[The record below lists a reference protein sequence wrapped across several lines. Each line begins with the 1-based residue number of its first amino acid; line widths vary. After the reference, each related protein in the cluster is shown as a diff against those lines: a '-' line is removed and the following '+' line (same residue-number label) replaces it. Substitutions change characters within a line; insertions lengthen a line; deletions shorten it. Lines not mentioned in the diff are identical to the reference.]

1 MTITTQ
7 TSTITAQGT
16 GAQSVYQF
24 PFVYNNTT
32 DIVVTI
38 TSAALVDTVL
48 LPTQYSIAVNPPA
61 PGQLWG
67 VGGSITYPLS
77 GPPLAVGNYITIAR
91 AVPDQQTTALSYQGG
106 FFPPSVEGAMDVL
119 CMEIQQ
125 LNDEL
130 ARALLVPVGW
140 PMTPLQYFI
149 YLLNLYGGG
158 GSGGGTIVQTANII
172 TISVSTAIQETDFG
186 ILANATSGPINVTL
200 PSAASFPGRLLQ
212 IKKIDNS
219 PNAVTILG
227 TIDSASSYPLNFYNE
242 AVVLQSNGAGWYVF

>member
-16 GAQSVYQF
+16 GSQTVFQF
-24 PFVYNNTT
+24 PFVYYNTT
-32 DIVVTI
+32 DITVTI

-48 LPTQYSIAVNPPA
+48 LPSQYSIAVNPPA
-61 PGQLWG
+61 VGQLWG
-67 VGGSITYPLS
+67 VGGSVTYPLS
-77 GPPLAVGNYITIAR
+77 GSPLATGNYITISR
-91 AVPDQQTTALSYQGG
+91 AVPDQQTTALAYQAG
-106 FFPPSVEGAMDVL
+106 FFPPAVEGAMDVL

-149 YLLNLYGGG
+149 YLLNLYGTT
-158 GSGGGTIVQTANII
+158 GGGTIVQTANII
-172 TISVSTAIQETDFG
+172 TITVSTAVQPTDFA
-186 ILANATSGPINVTL
+186 ILCNATSGLIVVTL
-200 PSAASFPGRLLQ
+200 PAASAYPGRLLQ

-219 PNAVTILG
+219 PNAVNISG
-227 TIDSASSYPLNFYNE
+227 TVDSGTSYPLNFYNE

>member
-1 MTITTQ
+1 MWT
-7 TSTITAQGT
+7 
-16 GAQSVYQF
+16 F
-24 PFVYNNTT
+24 PFVWYNST
-32 DIVVTI
+32 DITVTL

-48 LPTQYSIAVNPPA
+48 FPTQYSLALNPAP

-67 VGGSITYPLS
+67 VGGSVTYPLS
-77 GPPLAVGNYITIAR
+77 GMPLQTGNYITISR
-91 AVPDQQTTALSYQGG
+91 SIPDQQTTALAYQNG
-106 FFPPSVEGAMDVL
+106 FYPPVVEGAMDVL

-172 TISVSTAIQETDFG
+172 TITVSTAVQPTDFG
-186 ILANATSGPINVTL
+186 ILANATSGPINIAL
-200 PSAASFPGRLLQ
+200 PSAAAFPGRLLQ

-219 PNAVTILG
+219 PNTVTIFG

-242 AVVLQSNGAGWYVF
+242 SVVLQSDGGGWYVF